1 MIKVENLTKRYAGHP
16 AIQDLTFEVGKGEI
30 MGFLGPNGA
39 GKSTTM
45 RILSSFMPP
54 TSGRASIAGFD
65 IFEQSLQARAH
76 LGYMPENVPLYND
89 MRVTEYL
96 DYRAALKGVPHR
108 RIAERVGDVKEL
120 CGLKEV
126 EKKIIG
132 TLSKG
137 YRQRVGLAD
146 ALVHEPD
153 LLILDEPTS
162 GLDPNQIR
170 QVRDLIKNL
179 GKQHTILLSTHILPE
194 VEMTCSRVIIIN
206 KGRIEA
212 CDTPE
217 NLLGQI
223 RTASGVVVEAK
234 VGSDN
239 GVEELKKIA
248 GVRDVTAS
256 TEGEWE
262 IFALRVEANTDV
274 REEVYRLASAR
285 HWTLRELTQRKAT
298 LEDVFVEITHPD
310 EVKRENHGRAS
321 FILPVAASLGEA
333 RDARRLPNRRH
344 RCPQGSGYRSPIRQM
359 PCVSS
364 TPFSLAKCGAISTH
378 QSRTSFSSF
387 SSSSAGRILFPAL
400 VHEREAGAL
409 FRPGSVF

>member
-1 MIKVENLTKRYAGHP
+1 MIKVQNLTKRYAGHI
-16 AIQDLTFEVGKGEI
+16 AIKDLNFEVGKGEI

-39 GKSTTM
+39 GKTTTM
-45 RILSSFMPP
+45 RILASYMPP
-54 TSGRASIAGFD
+54 SSGRATVAGFD
-65 IFEQSLQARAH
+65 VFEQSLEARAH

-96 DYRAALKGVPHR
+96 DYRAGLKAVPHR
-108 RIAERVGDVKEL
+108 RIKERVGDVKEL

-126 EKKIIG
+126 EKQLIG

-137 YRQRVGLAD
+137 YRQRVGLGD
-146 ALVHEPD
+146 ALLHEPD
-153 LLILDEPTS
+153 LLILDEPTI

-170 QVRDLIKNL
+170 QVRELIKNL

-223 RTASGVVVEAK
+223 RQAGGVIVEAR

-239 GVEELKKIA
+239 GAEELKKVS
-248 GVRDVTAS
+248 GVRDVT
-256 TEGEWE
+256 TETDGEWK
-262 IFALRVEANTDV
+262 IYSLRVESGTDV
-274 REEVYRLASAR
+274 REEVFRLASAR
-285 HWTLRELTQRKAT
+285 RWTLRELSQRRAT

-310 EVKRENHGRAS
+310 QV
-321 FILPVAASLGEA
+321 
-333 RDARRLPNRRH
+333 
-344 RCPQGSGYRSPIRQM
+344 
-359 PCVSS
+359 
-364 TPFSLAKCGAISTH
+364 
-378 QSRTSFSSF
+378 
-387 SSSSAGRILFPAL
+387 
-400 VHEREAGAL
+400 
-409 FRPGSVF
+409 

>member
-1 MIKVENLTKRYAGHP
+1 MIKVENLTKRYAGQT
-16 AIQDLTFEVGKGEI
+16 AICDLNFEVGKGEI

-54 TSGRASIAGFD
+54 TSGRASVAGFD
-65 IFEQSLQARAH
+65 IFAQSLQARAH

-96 DYRAALKGVPHR
+96 DYRAALKEVPHR
-108 RIAERVGDVKEL
+108 RVAERVGDVKEL
-120 CGLKEV
+120 CGLKDV
-126 EKKIIG
+126 EKKLIG

-194 VEMTCSRVIIIN
+194 VEMTCSRVIIIH

-217 NLLGQI
+217 NLLSRI
-223 RTASGVVVEAK
+223 RTAGGVLVEAK
-234 VGSDN
+234 VGADK
-239 GVEELKKIA
+239 GAEELKKIQ

-256 TEGEWE
+256 IDGEWE
-262 IFALRVEANTDV
+262 IFALRVEAGTDV
-274 REEVYRLASAR
+274 REEVFRLANAR
-285 HWTLRELTQRKAT
+285 RWTLRELSLRKAT

-310 EVKRENHGRAS
+310 AE
-321 FILPVAASLGEA
+321 
-333 RDARRLPNRRH
+333 
-344 RCPQGSGYRSPIRQM
+344 
-359 PCVSS
+359 
-364 TPFSLAKCGAISTH
+364 
-378 QSRTSFSSF
+378 
-387 SSSSAGRILFPAL
+387 
-400 VHEREAGAL
+400 
-409 FRPGSVF
+409 

>member
-1 MIKVENLTKRYAGHP
+1 MIKVENLTKKYAGQI
-16 AIQDLTFEVGKGEI
+16 AIQDLNFEVGKGEI

-89 MRVTEYL
+89 MRVTEYVN
-96 DYRAALKGVPHR
+96 YRGALKGVRTR
-108 RIAERVGDVKEL
+108 RMAERVGDVKEL

-132 TLSKG
+132 ALSKG

-206 KGRIEA
+206 RGRIEA

-217 NLLGQI
+217 NLLGRI
-223 RTASGVVVEAK
+223 RTAGGVFVEAK
-234 VGSDN
+234 VGNDD
-239 GVEELKKIA
+239 GAEELRKIA

-256 TEGEWE
+256 VDGDWQV
-262 IFALRVEANTDV
+262 FALRVEANTDV

-285 HWTLRELTQRKAT
+285 NFTPCCPAKSAATSTLR
-298 LEDVFVEITHPD
+298 
-310 EVKRENHGRAS
+310 
-321 FILPVAASLGEA
+321 
-333 RDARRLPNRRH
+333 
-344 RCPQGSGYRSPIRQM
+344 
-359 PCVSS
+359 
-364 TPFSLAKCGAISTH
+364 
-378 QSRTSFSSF
+378 SRTSCLSFSCSSRGSIFISSF
-387 SSSSAGRILFPAL
+387 RS
-400 VHEREAGAL
+400 
-409 FRPGSVF
+409 

>member
-1 MIKVENLTKRYAGHP
+1 MIKVENLTKRYAGQP
-16 AIQDLTFEVGKGEI
+16 AIQGLNFEVTQGEI

-39 GKSTTM
+39 GKTTTM
-45 RILSSFMPP
+45 RIVASFMPP
-54 TSGRASIAGFD
+54 PSGRASIAGFD

-108 RIAERVGDVKEL
+108 RVAERVGDVKEL

-126 EKKIIG
+126 EKKLIG
-132 TLSKG
+132 ALSKG

-206 KGRIEA
+206 RGRSEA

-217 NLLGQI
+217 NLLGRI
-223 RTASGVVVEAK
+223 RTAGGVIVEAK
-234 VGSDN
+234 VGNDD
-239 GVEELKKIA
+239 G
-248 GVRDVTAS
+248 
-256 TEGEWE
+256 
-262 IFALRVEANTDV
+262 
-274 REEVYRLASAR
+274 
-285 HWTLRELTQRKAT
+285 
-298 LEDVFVEITHPD
+298 
-310 EVKRENHGRAS
+310 
-321 FILPVAASLGEA
+321 
-333 RDARRLPNRRH
+333 
-344 RCPQGSGYRSPIRQM
+344 
-359 PCVSS
+359 
-364 TPFSLAKCGAISTH
+364 
-378 QSRTSFSSF
+378 
-387 SSSSAGRILFPAL
+387 
-400 VHEREAGAL
+400 AGAL
-409 FRPGSVF
+409 GTIGGVRGVPKHGAGDSKIFSLRGD

>member
-1 MIKVENLTKRYAGHP
+1 MIKVENLTKRYAGQP
-16 AIQDLTFEVGKGEI
+16 AIQDLSFEVGKGEI

-39 GKSTTM
+39 VKTTTM

-54 TSGRASIAGFD
+54 TSDRASITGFD
-65 IFEQSLQARAH
+65 VFEQSLQARAH

-96 DYRAALKGVPHR
+96 NYRAALKSVPHR

-132 TLSKG
+132 ALSKG
-137 YRQRVGLAD
+137 FRQRVGLAD

-206 KGRIEA
+206 RGRIEA

-217 NLLGQI
+217 NLLGEI
-223 RTASGVVVEAK
+223 RTAGGVRLEAK
-234 VGSDN
+234 VGTDN
-239 GVEELKKIA
+239 GAEQLKQIA
-248 GVRDVTAS
+248 GIRDITAATDGNWQTFS
-256 TEGEWE
+256 
-262 IFALRVEANTDV
+262 LRVESGVDV
-274 REEVYRLASAR
+274 RAEVYQLASAR
-285 HWTLRELTQRKAT
+285 RWTLRELTQRRAT

-310 EVKRENHGRAS
+310 E
-321 FILPVAASLGEA
+321 P
-333 RDARRLPNRRH
+333 
-344 RCPQGSGYRSPIRQM
+344 
-359 PCVSS
+359 
-364 TPFSLAKCGAISTH
+364 
-378 QSRTSFSSF
+378 
-387 SSSSAGRILFPAL
+387 
-400 VHEREAGAL
+400 
-409 FRPGSVF
+409 

>member
-1 MIKVENLTKRYAGHP
+1 
-16 AIQDLTFEVGKGEI
+16 
-30 MGFLGPNGA
+30 
-39 GKSTTM
+39 
-45 RILSSFMPP
+45 MPP

-65 IFEQSLQARAH
+65 IFEQSLQARSH

-108 RIAERVGDVKEL
+108 RVAERVGDVKEL

-132 TLSKG
+132 ALSKG

-223 RTASGVVVEAK
+223 RTASGVRLEAK
-234 VGSDN
+234 VGADDAA
-239 GVEELKKIA
+239 EELKKIS

-256 TEGEWE
+256 SDGEWQV
-262 IFALRVEANTDV
+262 FALRVEAHTDV
-274 REEVYRLASAR
+274 REEIFRLASER
-285 HWTLRELTQRKAT
+285 RWIVRELSQRKAT

-310 EVKRENHGRAS
+310 EA
-321 FILPVAASLGEA
+321 
-333 RDARRLPNRRH
+333 
-344 RCPQGSGYRSPIRQM
+344 
-359 PCVSS
+359 
-364 TPFSLAKCGAISTH
+364 
-378 QSRTSFSSF
+378 
-387 SSSSAGRILFPAL
+387 
-400 VHEREAGAL
+400 
-409 FRPGSVF
+409 